1 LDSSRTASTKHII
14 LLGAPGA
21 GKGTQATR
29 LSEAL
34 SLPHVSSGDLFRDN
48 LKQQTPL
55 GLLAKSYMEKG
66 ELVPDDVTVAMVRGR
81 LSQPD
86 TQARGAILDGFPR
99 TVEQATA
106 LEDVLRQDNKHIDAV
121 IAIQV
126 SDDAL
131 VARLTGRWICRQ
143 CQAVY
148 HTLYNPP
155 KTAGRCDVCGGE
167 LYQRPDDQ
175 IETVGHRLK
184 VYFNQTLP
192 LIEFYHKKGLL
203 HEVDGEQDIEAVQAA
218 LLAVIRATD

>member
-1 LDSSRTASTKHII
+1 LDPLQTTSTKHII

-34 SLPHVSSGDLFRDN
+34 NLPHVSSGDLFRDN

-66 ELVPDDVTVAMVRGR
+66 ELVPDDVTLAMVRSR

-86 TQARGAILDGFPR
+86 TDARGAILDGFPR
-99 TVEQATA
+99 TVEQAEA
-106 LEDVLRQDNKHIDAV
+106 LEDVLRQDHKRIDAA

-126 SDDAL
+126 SEDAL

-155 KTAGRCDVCGGE
+155 RSPGKCDVCGGE

-175 IETVGHRLK
+175 IETVGNRLK
-184 VYFNQTLP
+184 VYFSQTLP
-192 LIEFYHKKGLL
+192 LMDFYKRRGLL
-203 HEVDGEQDIEAVQAA
+203 REVDGEQDIEDVQAA
-218 LLAVIRATD
+218 LLAVIRATE

>member
-1 LDSSRTASTKHII
+1 MDSSQTTSTKHII

-34 SLPHVSSGDLFRDN
+34 GLPHVSSGDLFRDN

-66 ELVPDDVTVAMVRGR
+66 ELVPDDVTVAMVRSR

-86 TQARGAILDGFPR
+86 TNARGAILDGFPR

-175 IETVGHRLK
+175 IETVGNRLK

-192 LIEFYHKKGLL
+192 LIEFYHQKGLL
-203 HEVDGEQDIEAVQAA
+203 HEVDGAQDIEAVQTA